1 MLKNLGT
8 VEFIIIGVIA
18 VLLFGS
24 KRITDVAK
32 GLGKSTKEFKKAKGE
47 YEKAANPE
55 KAEAKVEEKKEEKK
69 TQKEAA

>member
-8 VEFIIIGVIA
+8 VEFIVIGVVA

-47 YEKAANPE
+47 YEKAADPDKD
-55 KAEAKVEEKKEEKK
+55 KAEAKTETK
-69 TQKEAA
+69 TQKEAT

>member
-8 VEFIIIGVIA
+8 VEFVVIGVIA

-47 YEKAANPE
+47 YEKAADPDKD
-55 KAEAKVEEKKEEKK
+55 KAEAKTETK
-69 TQKEAA
+69 TQKEAT

>member
-8 VEFIIIGVIA
+8 VEFVVIGVIA

-32 GLGKSTKEFKKAKGE
+32 GLGKSTKEFKKAQSE
-47 YEKAANPE
+47 YEKTVN
-55 KAEAKVEEKKEEKK
+55 KDVSEEESEDKDKEV
-69 TQKEAA
+69 T

>member
-8 VEFIIIGVIA
+8 VEFIVIGVIA
-18 VLLFGS
+18 VFLFGS
-24 KRITDVAK
+24 KRITNVAK

-47 YEKAANPE
+47 YEKAAEPDKD
-55 KAEAKVEEKKEEKK
+55 KAEAKTETK

>member
-8 VEFIIIGVIA
+8 VEFVVIGVIA

-24 KRITDVAK
+24 KKITDVAK

-47 YEKAANPE
+47 YEKAADPD
-55 KAEAKVEEKKEEKK
+55 KAEAEVETETKK
-69 TQKEAA
+69 QKEAA

>member
-8 VEFIIIGVIA
+8 VEFIVIGIIA
-18 VLLFGS
+18 VFLFGS

-32 GLGKSTKEFKKAKGE
+32 GLGKSTKEFKKAKSE
-47 YEKAANPE
+47 YEKAAEPD
-55 KAEAKVEEKKEEKK
+55 KAEAKEETKTK

>member
-8 VEFIIIGVIA
+8 VEFIVIGVIA
-18 VLLFGS
+18 VFLFGS

-47 YEKAANPE
+47 YEKAADPDKD
-55 KAEAKVEEKKEEKK
+55 KAEAKTETK
-69 TQKEAA
+69 TQKEAT

>member
-8 VEFIIIGVIA
+8 VEFVVIGVIA

-47 YEKAANPE
+47 YEKAADPD
-55 KAEAKVEEKKEEKK
+55 KAEAEVETETKK
-69 TQKEAA
+69 QKEAA